1 MRMVRRR
8 LNHALHKDLTDFR
21 KNRRTLDIP
30 LDENVHCFVRIAN
43 SEVRVNVRFV
53 QKNLKGY
60 VEVAVIFNG
69 LN

>member
-1 MRMVRRR
+1 MVHQR

-21 KNRRTLDIP
+21 KNRRSLDIS
-30 LDENVHCFVRIAN
+30 LNENVRCFVRIAN

-53 QKNLKGY
+53 QKNLQGY